1 MWTNHSDDHCGKIC
15 VTLDNAKGGR
25 LIGYARVST
34 VEQNLDMQ
42 IEALRRSGVAERH
55 LHVEKISASA
65 KRRPVFDWA
74 LKILRN
80 GDTFIV
86 WRLDRLG
93 RDVRQIHRTLDIIKE
108 SGAQVR
114 SLTENLNTDDPYG
127 AFAINMMA
135 SLAQL
140 ERDQVILRTRA
151 GVDAAKRRGQRFGV
165 LPKLNTEQQAQ
176 CKRWKQEGMTVREIR
191 SEVLKKKWVKKI
203 STGAI
208 GNYVKA
214 KKRKT

>member
-1 MWTNHSDDHCGKIC
+1 MTVDKS
-15 VTLDNAKGGR
+15 KGGR

-34 VEQNLDMQ
+34 IEQNLDMQ
-42 IEALRRSGVAERH
+42 VEALRKVGVEQRH

-74 LKILRN
+74 IKILRP

-93 RDVRQIHRTLDIIKE
+93 RDVRQIHKTLDTIAA
-108 SGAQVR
+108 SGASVR
-114 SLTENLNTDDPYG
+114 SLTESVDTDSPFG
-127 AFAINMMA
+127 KFAINMMA

-140 ERDQVILRTRA
+140 EKDQVVLRTRA
-151 GVDAAKRRGQRFGV
+151 GVEAAKRRGQRFGV
-165 LPKLNTEQQAQ
+165 LPKLNDDQRAECRQ
-176 CKRWKQEGMTVREIR
+176 WKKEGKTVREIQA
-191 SEVLKKKWVKKI
+191 EVLKRKWVKKI

-214 KKRKT
+214 KKRKA